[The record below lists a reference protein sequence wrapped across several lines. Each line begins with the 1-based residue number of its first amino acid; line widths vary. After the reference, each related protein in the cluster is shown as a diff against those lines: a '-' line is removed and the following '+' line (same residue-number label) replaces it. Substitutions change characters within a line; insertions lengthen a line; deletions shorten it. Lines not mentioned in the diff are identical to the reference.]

1 MIPDWKILIYKDYIR
16 QNRLD
21 TRIQY
26 KDFSMQAIDTFT
38 NNCECHMGGIMTLIH
53 SYTIFNPDYFQ
64 LSKDNTCYVTI
75 IANVSTYVLFW

>member
-16 QNRLD
+16 QNRLG

-38 NNCECHMGGIMTLIH
+38 NNCESHMG
-53 SYTIFNPDYFQ
+53 
-64 LSKDNTCYVTI
+64 
-75 IANVSTYVLFW
+75 VL